1 METGITRDFL
11 QFYKE
16 TMQLKEVDPRTY
28 SPLVLAYVG
37 DGVYDVMV
45 RLKVVNGGN
54 VQVNKLHKHSSRL
67 VCAGAQSK
75 MIGLLE
81 AELTEEELAVFKRG
95 RNAHS
100 VTSAKNAS
108 VIDYRRATGFEA
120 LVGWPFLTEQFE
132 RLTKLISLG
141 LSRIEENTP
150 CDTKN

>member
-100 VTSAKNAS
+100 VPSAKNTS
-108 VIDYRRATGFEA
+108 VID
-120 LVGWPFLTEQFE
+120 
-132 RLTKLISLG
+132 
-141 LSRIEENTP
+141 
-150 CDTKN
+150 

>member
-1 METGITRDFL
+1 MGITRDFL

-108 VIDYRRATGFEA
+108 VIDYRRATGLEA
-120 LVGWPFLTEQFE
+120 LFGYLHLCGETDRARELFQVIWGDSPKE
-132 RLTKLISLG
+132 
-141 LSRIEENTP
+141 
-150 CDTKN
+150 